1 MPKNFNVFRQVVLGY
16 VLIVGLSIGLI
27 TPIAQAEAPLDGLY
41 PESATT
47 IVGGLTQAE
56 RAAKIDEFYRV
67 RGNLPLMGHG
77 IDMVRAADKYN
88 VDWRLV
94 AAFAYNESTAGLHEC
109 KPKNGIQTYNA
120 FGYGGCTK
128 TFTSYAHAIDTVTR
142 NIAGEIP
149 ATSRYYDNK
158 SVEQIIDAYNPPRI
172 NPKYKTLVLWTMNKI
187 GSMEPTASVTVAH
200 NLAMK

>member
-1 MPKNFNVFRQVVLGY
+1 MPKHFTIFRQVVLGY

-77 IDMVRAADKYN
+77 IDMVRAADKYQI
-88 VDWRLV
+88 DWRLV

-109 KPKNGIQTYNA
+109 KAKNGIKTYNA

-128 TFTSYAHAIDTVTR
+128 TFASYAHAIDTVTR

-149 ATSRYYDNK
+149 ATSKYYKDK
-158 SVEQIIDAYNPPRI
+158 SLEQIIDAYNPPRI

-187 GSMEPTASVTVAH
+187 GSMEPVSKEIAVRE
-200 NLAMK
+200 LAMK